1 MELAPT
7 AGIASNPVG
16 LVEPLL
22 KPPTRLLVVGVLL
35 WLGACFG
42 RCTKKEE
49 PPHEEIIP
57 VGSVSLPKVLIVGDS
72 ISEGY
77 YPYVRSN
84 LVNVAETHRPEGNHG
99 ATWDGL
105 KHLEEW
111 LEGRD
116 WNVIHFNFGLH
127 DIHRSTLEQYE
138 ANLTQIVA
146 QLKKSKARLIF
157 ATSTPVLEGTPTF
170 LKGSAT
176 PYNEVA
182 RRVMERAGGIALDDL
197 HSFASA
203 HPEYQRP
210 KDLHFTDQGY
220 AALGNEVADSI
231 VRALGGTQAS
241 STASSSRSSP

>member
-1 MELAPT
+1 M
-7 AGIASNPVG
+7 
-16 LVEPLL
+16 
-22 KPPTRLLVVGVLL
+22 RLLVVGVLL
-35 WLGACFG
+35 WAGACFG
-42 RCTKKEE
+42 GCAKKEE
-49 PPHEEIIP
+49 RPHQEVIP
-57 VGSVSLPKVLIVGDS
+57 AGSVSLPKVLIVGDS

-84 LVNVAETHRPEGNHG
+84 LANVAETHRPEGNHG

-105 KHLEEW
+105 KHLREW

-116 WNVIHFNFGLH
+116 WDVIHFNFGLH
-127 DIHRSTLEQYE
+127 DIHRSTIEQYE
-138 ANLTQIVA
+138 ANLTQIVE
-146 QLKKSKARLIF
+146 QLKQTKARLIF

-170 LKGSAT
+170 LKGSAM

-203 HPEYQRP
+203 HPGYQRP

-231 VRALGGTQAS
+231 IRALGDTQAK
-241 STASSSRSSP
+241 STAPSSRSSP